1 MKQLALIDPVP
12 PEVRRQII
20 ESLVPVYA
28 EHQKR
33 GYAGMYQDLIGRR
46 SKINLASI
54 AQLRGYGIQQAE
66 AATIVRDLNGEA
78 YRENLATN
86 TQQPTVP

>member
-12 PEVRRQII
+12 PDLRRQII

-33 GYAGMYQDLIGRR
+33 KAALIGQDLIGRR

-54 AQLRGYGIQQAE
+54 AQIRGYGIQQAE
-66 AATIVRDLNGEA
+66 AASIVSELNGEA
-78 YRENLATN
+78 YRESLAR
-86 TQQPTVP
+86 